1 MFTTLTAQV
10 STSTLLRLIEFL
22 RTRSDSKDVSEAL
35 NTALEFWLN
44 AKNELPAGADPAG
57 MRGYQWKSL
66 FLPEGTVLRSWSYG
80 EHNYARVEG
89 DQIIHEGRSVSPNQF
104 ARHFARTA
112 RNAWFD
118 LSVRRPGDK
127 QFKMAGLLRKE
138 LARQNQQPA
147 LPVAATPAACLPA
160 PFSAPVPIPVPA
172 PTAATVPLP
181 VATPATLCAACAA
194 RPAPLPA
201 AAPAPPSTAC
211 AVPTE
216 SVQPDRAET
225 VKKADFDGGWD
236 LPERRKFRYRLEDVA
251 Y

>member
-1 MFTTLTAQV
+1 MFTTMSAQL
-10 STSTLLRLIEFL
+10 STPTLLRLIEYL

-35 NTALEFWLN
+35 NTALEFWLD

-138 LARQNQQPA
+138 LARQNQQSAP
-147 LPVAATPAACLPA
+147 PVAAPGFGAG
-160 PFSAPVPIPVPA
+160 
-172 PTAATVPLP
+172 
-181 VATPATLCAACAA
+181 TPAT
-194 RPAPLPA
+194 PGPLVPLVPLVPQLASA
-201 AAPAPPSTAC
+201 AAPQRGQAKEG
-211 AVPTE
+211 AVHH
-216 SVQPDRAET
+216 PDRTET
-225 VKKADFDGGWD
+225 VKKTDFDGGWD

>member
-1 MFTTLTAQV
+1 M
-10 STSTLLRLIEFL
+10 
-22 RTRSDSKDVSEAL
+22 SEAL

-44 AKNELPAGADPAG
+44 AKNELPAGADPGG

-147 LPVAATPAACLPA
+147 PPV
-160 PFSAPVPIPVPA
+160 
-172 PTAATVPLP
+172 
-181 VATPATLCAACAA
+181 
-194 RPAPLPA
+194 A
-201 AAPAPPSTAC
+201 AAPAPPTAR
-211 AVPTE
+211 AVPAE
-216 SVQPDRAET
+216 SAQPDRAET

>member
-1 MFTTLTAQV
+1 MFTTMSAQL
-10 STSTLLRLIEFL
+10 STHTLLRLIEYL
-22 RTRSDSKDVSEAL
+22 RTRSGSKDVSEAL
-35 NTALEFWLN
+35 NAALEFWLD

-147 LPVAATPAACLPA
+147 P
-160 PFSAPVPIPVPA
+160 
-172 PTAATVPLP
+172 P
-181 VATPATLCAACAA
+181 VATPGFAAGAPAT
-194 RPAPLPA
+194 PVPHIPPVPPLA
-201 AAPAPPSTAC
+201 SAPAP
-211 AVPTE
+211 
-216 SVQPDRAET
+216 QPDHAEEGAVRYPDRT
-225 VKKADFDGGWD
+225 EPVKRADFDGGWD